1 MHVWQD
7 WAKSWMFVA
16 NRPDICPHP
25 PGTHELVGV
34 GFLMVPARANSGVS
48 SSTCPGTG
56 FNHQTVCHIGQPPF
70 CRPSCSGRRLLD
82 VLKMG
87 EDSRA
92 PAARGPQATGQGGR
106 SSSQRPLAPR
116 SPGPW
121 ALWQYVGDLLAWLDR
136 VSSQIWASL
145 AVVLLLILS
154 VPMSW
159 HKAAL
164 SDTVDWIGWRISV
177 SVWTVSVPPD
187 KLQRIFE
194 QIQVLRISK
203 QPSVRDLQSLI
214 GRLLWLTSAWHYLR
228 PLLIPLYIALQ
239 KNPATMVG
247 MTMSP
252 FNRWSMLLTIA
263 CGYHPH

>member
-1 MHVWQD
+1 
-7 WAKSWMFVA
+7 
-16 NRPDICPHP
+16 
-25 PGTHELVGV
+25 
-34 GFLMVPARANSGVS
+34 MVRA
-48 SSTCPGTG
+48 
-56 FNHQTVCHIGQPPF
+56 CHA
-70 CRPSCSGRRLLD
+70 LLAH
-82 VLKMG
+82 G
-87 EDSRA
+87 H
-92 PAARGPQATGQGGR
+92 
-106 SSSQRPLAPR
+106 
-116 SPGPW
+116 
-121 ALWQYVGDLLAWLDR
+121 ALWQYVDGLLAWLDR
-136 VSSQIWASL
+136 ASSQLWASL

-159 HKAAL
+159 RKAAL
-164 SDTVDWIGWRISV
+164 SDTVDWIGWCISV

-194 QIQVLRISK
+194 QIQVLRASK

-239 KNPATMVG
+239 KIPATMVG